1 MRVRR
6 LVACTV
12 VLVLALA
19 ASASAGPRGQWTRLP
34 GTVINFAEPGLA
46 RTGDGVLHVIY
57 TRRNGNKED
66 LIHLEVSP
74 NGTVGADAVALEG
87 WS

>member
-1 MRVRR
+1 MI
-6 LVACTV
+6 
-12 VLVLALA
+12 VLGLILA

-57 TRRNGNKED
+57 TRRT
-66 LIHLEVSP
+66 
-74 NGTVGADAVALEG
+74 GTRKT
-87 WS
+87 SSTSR